1 MVMPIARRCAAF
13 SLTAVLGVA
22 ALIPAALA
30 QAQGNCEWYANL
42 ALQQQ
47 KVNLD
52 RGCGFAGPAWSSNRS
67 AHMSWCA
74 TVAPEVWK
82 NQAKQRDQQLAKCTS
97 K

>member
-1 MVMPIARRCAAF
+1 MTTVRSWAA
-13 SLTAVLGVA
+13 LAIGAVLGAA
-22 ALIPAALA
+22 ALAPAALA

-47 KVNLD
+47 KLNLD
-52 RGCGFAGPAWSSNRS
+52 RACGFTGPSWSTNRA
-67 AHMSWCA
+67 AHLNWCA

-82 NQAKQRDQQLAKCTS
+82 DQAKQRDQMLAKCPT

>member
-1 MVMPIARRCAAF
+1 MSIVGRCALF
-13 SLTAVLGVA
+13 SMAA
-22 ALIPAALA
+22 ALAAAAPISAAMA

-47 KVNLD
+47 KMNLD
-52 RGCGFAGPAWSSNRS
+52 RTCGFAGPAWSTNRS
-67 AHMSWCA
+67 AHLNWCA

-82 NQAKQRDQQLAKCTS
+82 AQAKQRDQMLAKCPT